1 MIVCIQRVERARVT
15 VDGKEKGAIEK
26 GLAILLGIRTGDGIP
41 EADWLAKKCAGIRI
55 FEDEA
60 GKLNLS
66 VADVG
71 GKALVV
77 TNFTLCGSCVKGRR
91 PSFDGAERPEKA
103 RPLAERFVETLRGE
117 GIGVETGEFGAD
129 MKFEL
134 VNDGPVTVLID
145 TADAGNSIKRQ

>member
-1 MIVCIQRVERARVT
+1 MKVCIQRVERARVT
-15 VDGKEKGAIEK
+15 VDGIEKGAIEK
-26 GLAILLGIRTGDGIP
+26 GLAILLGIQTGDGIP
-41 EADWLAKKCAGIRI
+41 EADWLAKKCAAIRI

-71 GKALVV
+71 GKVLVV